1 MSYVI
6 DAAAAAADDAGTVVT
21 TATFRQDIPELY
33 QAALI
38 RRWNIV
44 ASRAQSHPEEARYA
58 DPSDGLTALHLAV
71 ISRTTPTDVSY
82 RRGGKTS
89 ARLRDSS
96 GAEVAGTRRIKVPA
110 PMSSVRAL
118 LVANPDA
125 TIARCRS
132 NGYTPLAYACHVPPP
147 DKEAQMAEDMGD
159 AGTVYTGYTGFTAG
173 TRATVYQ
180 SVFRDSY
187 GILDECEKLVRL
199 ILTYRPDSA
208 SVLSKDGLSALDLH
222 IMSYS
227 VGWGIEHD
235 NESAGRTNT
244 GVLRTLLEENPSLA
258 CSRPREEQDQL
269 GSSSAIGSST
279 SSTDTI
285 GPLEILYKYNAT
297 RFIKV
302 LQGQDETPRSGG
314 ADDEGAASR
323 SVRRA
328 KRAWYEEVAGTPSS
342 TATRQ
347 TLSSWW
353 VWKWSILLLKY
364 LHHKRGSKFQAVHS
378 ASSSPG
384 CPLPLLMLAI
394 RAFPNQIREADEHSG
409 NGNLPLHMVASWGI
423 PPSRREEQEDAR
435 AAARYVASLDPIA
448 QRTKAMV
455 LSELLTE
462 YPDAA
467 RVRSKRGKTPL
478 ALLVEAGGTWFHGG
492 VRRMVRAYPEAL
504 NIRDRKTGLM
514 PFMTAAT
521 ACRRSN
527 AKPGSYSD
535 LKVLTTIFE
544 LLRNEPRAVRPS
556 SRSRKK
562 KKRSETKQR

>member
-1 MSYVI
+1 MPRAHRSNYY
-6 DAAAAAADDAGTVVT
+6 DASAADDAGTVMT
-21 TATFRQDIPELY
+21 TATFRDNIPELY

-44 ASRAQSHPEEARYA
+44 ASRAQSHPEEAEYA

-110 PMSSVRAL
+110 PMSTVRAL

-125 TIARCRS
+125 TIVRCKS
-132 NGYTPLAYACHVPPP
+132 HGYTPLAYACHVPPP
-147 DKEAQMAEDMGD
+147 DKEAQIAEDAGD

-173 TRATVYQ
+173 TRGTVYQ

-244 GVLRTLLEENPSLA
+244 GVLRTLLEENPALA
-258 CSRPREEQDQL
+258 CSRPREEADQL
-269 GSSSAIGSST
+269 GSSSALGST
-279 SSTDTI
+279 NSTDTI

-342 TATRQ
+342 TAARQ

-353 VWKWSILLLKY
+353 VWKWSVSLQSWIRILDET
-364 LHHKRGSKFQAVHS
+364 
-378 ASSSPG
+378 
-384 CPLPLLMLAI
+384 
-394 RAFPNQIREADEHSG
+394 AF
-409 NGNLPLHMVASWGI
+409 
-423 PPSRREEQEDAR
+423 
-435 AAARYVASLDPIA
+435 
-448 QRTKAMV
+448 
-455 LSELLTE
+455 
-462 YPDAA
+462 
-467 RVRSKRGKTPL
+467 
-478 ALLVEAGGTWFHGG
+478 
-492 VRRMVRAYPEAL
+492 
-504 NIRDRKTGLM
+504 
-514 PFMTAAT
+514 
-521 ACRRSN
+521 
-527 AKPGSYSD
+527 
-535 LKVLTTIFE
+535 
-544 LLRNEPRAVRPS
+544 
-556 SRSRKK
+556 
-562 KKRSETKQR
+562 

>member
-1 MSYVI
+1 MPRAH
-6 DAAAAAADDAGTVVT
+6 DAAAADDAGTVTT
-21 TATFRQDIPELY
+21 TATFRENIPLLY

-38 RRWNIV
+38 RRWNVV
-44 ASRAQSHPEEARYA
+44 ASRAQSHPEEAEYA

-110 PMSSVRAL
+110 PMNTVRAL

-125 TIARCRS
+125 TVARCKS
-132 NGYTPLAYACHVPPP
+132 HGYTPLAYACHVPPP
-147 DKEAQMAEDMGD
+147 DKEAQMAEDAGD

-208 SVLSKDGLSALDLH
+208 SVLSNDGMSALDLH

-235 NESAGRTNT
+235 SESAGRTNS
-244 GVLRTLLEENPSLA
+244 GVLRTLLEENPALA
-258 CSRPREEQDQL
+258 CSRPREEADQL
-269 GSSSAIGSST
+269 GSSSALGSSG

-302 LQGQDETPRSGG
+302 LQGQDETRKSGG
-314 ADDEGAASR
+314 ADDDVAASR
-323 SVRRA
+323 WASRA
-328 KRAWYEEVAGTPSS
+328 KRAWYEEVAGTTPSS

-353 VWKWSILLLKY
+353 VWKWSVSLLEMDWHFKV
-364 LHHKRGSKFQAVHS
+364 R
-378 ASSSPG
+378 
-384 CPLPLLMLAI
+384 M
-394 RAFPNQIREADEHSG
+394 AF
-409 NGNLPLHMVASWGI
+409 
-423 PPSRREEQEDAR
+423 
-435 AAARYVASLDPIA
+435 
-448 QRTKAMV
+448 
-455 LSELLTE
+455 
-462 YPDAA
+462 
-467 RVRSKRGKTPL
+467 
-478 ALLVEAGGTWFHGG
+478 
-492 VRRMVRAYPEAL
+492 
-504 NIRDRKTGLM
+504 
-514 PFMTAAT
+514 
-521 ACRRSN
+521 
-527 AKPGSYSD
+527 
-535 LKVLTTIFE
+535 
-544 LLRNEPRAVRPS
+544 
-556 SRSRKK
+556 
-562 KKRSETKQR
+562 